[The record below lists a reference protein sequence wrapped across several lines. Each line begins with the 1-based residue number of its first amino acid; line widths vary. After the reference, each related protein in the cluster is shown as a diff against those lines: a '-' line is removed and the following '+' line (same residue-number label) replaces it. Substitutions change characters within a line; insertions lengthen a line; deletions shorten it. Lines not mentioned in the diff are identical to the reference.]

1 MANPTISTIGA
12 SSGLLL
18 ITDQDGKAHRI
29 PKTAICNVL
38 DSSNSNVNRLDVCL
52 ASNEITLIF
61 SSSETLNAFL
71 TNLDSLY

>member
-18 ITDQDGKAHRI
+18 VTDQDGKAHRI

-38 DSSNSNVNRLDVCL
+38 DSSNSNVHRLDVCL

-61 SSSETLNAFL
+61 ESSTALATFL
-71 TNLDSLY
+71 TNLDSNY

>member
-1 MANPTISTIGA
+1 MADPTISTTGA
-12 SSGLLL
+12 SSGFLL

-38 DSSNSNVNRLDVCL
+38 DSSNVNVHRLDVYL